1 MKQISTKTGDGGT
14 TSLRG
19 GVRVEKDDARIEANG
34 QIDHLTSVLGMVLLL
49 WKVEGCEA
57 RNLLQ
62 SVQRELMT
70 VMSHVA
76 TPDGAEN
83 PRVLHV
89 DELTAHMERLVETAH
104 VQPCFI
110 LPGKSELTTWLH
122 IARTTARTAER
133 RLWTLHRGHPLNQR
147 ILTFFNRLSDFL
159 FVLAEDYALKSEV

>member
-1 MKQISTKTGDGGT
+1 
-14 TSLRG
+14 
-19 GVRVEKDDARIEANG
+19 
-34 QIDHLTSVLGMVLLL
+34 
-49 WKVEGCEA
+49 
-57 RNLLQ
+57 
-62 SVQRELMT
+62 MT

-89 DELTAHMERLVETAH
+89 DELTAQMERLIETAH

-110 LPGKSELTTWLH
+110 LPGKSERTTWLH

-133 RLWTLHRGHPLNQR
+133 RLWTLHRDHPLNLR

-159 FVLAEDYALKSEV
+159 FVLAEDYASKSEV